1 MEAGTIEEQFPLLQR
16 LNEDG
21 ELVGDLGVV
30 DLDRLAEV
38 YRHMVMLRRFDERAW
53 NLQRQGVIG
62 TYAPYKGQEAA
73 QLGAAHGL
81 AEQDWLVPTYRD
93 WAASWARGVPLEH
106 GLFFAKGHPRMGL
119 VPEEATVLPAQVVIA
134 AQTLH
139 GVGVAWSLKL
149 RHEPKVA
156 LVTFGDGAA
165 SQGDTHE
172 AMNFASVFRVP
183 LVFFCENNH
192 WAISVPLE
200 RQMHSETIAQRA
212 VAYGMEGFRVDGND
226 YVAVVNLVH
235 DLAERA
241 RQGEGPF
248 LVEAVTYRLG
258 AHTTADDP
266 SKYRESAEEE
276 RWEAKDPIRRIERLL
291 QREGRLDDD
300 AIAAAEASAAEAVEG
315 VLERFHSALDD
326 EPATLFDHVYAELT
340 PQLAAQRDRFVA
352 RVKEVER

>member
-1 MEAGTIEEQFPLLQR
+1 MVAGSIAEQFPLLQR
-16 LNEDG
+16 LNQDG

-30 DLDRLAEV
+30 TPSGFLEV
-38 YRHMVMLRRFDERAW
+38 YRAMVMLRRFDERAW

-62 TYAPYKGQEAA
+62 TYAPFKGQEAA
-73 QLGAAHGL
+73 QLGAAHAL
-81 AEQDWLVPTYRD
+81 DEADWLIPTYRD

-106 GLFFAKGHPRMGL
+106 GLFFAKGHPAMGA
-119 VPEEATVLPAQVVIA
+119 VPEDARVLPAQVVIA

-139 GVGVAWSLKL
+139 GVGIAWSLKL
-149 RHEPKVA
+149 RREHAAA

-172 AMNFASVFRVP
+172 AMNFASVFEVP

-200 RQMHSETIAQRA
+200 RQMHADTIAQRA
-212 VAYGMEGFRVDGND
+212 LAYGIEGYRVDGND
-226 YVAVVNLVH
+226 YVAVVNLVSE
-235 DLAERA
+235 LMARA
-241 RQGEGPF
+241 REGEGPF

-266 SKYRESAEEE
+266 AKYRSSDEEQRWEE
-276 RWEAKDPIRRIERLL
+276 RDPIRRIERFLMAQGL
-291 QREGRLDDD
+291 IDEEQVRAVQEQALD
-300 AIAAAEASAAEAVEG
+300 EVEE
-315 VLERFHSALDD
+315 VLERFHRALDV
-326 EPATLFDHVYAELT
+326 EPAVLFDHVYAELT

-352 RVKEVER
+352 RAREVER

>member
-1 MEAGTIEEQFPLLQR
+1 MQAGSMEEQFPLIQR

-21 ELVGDLGVV
+21 ELVGELGIV
-30 DLDRLAEV
+30 DEQGLVDV
-38 YRHMVMLRRFDERAW
+38 YRSMVMLRRFDERAW

-62 TYAPYKGQEAA
+62 TYAPFKGQEAA
-73 QLGAAHGL
+73 QLGAAYGL
-81 AEQDWLVPTYRD
+81 GARDWLVPTYRD
-93 WAASWARGVPLEH
+93 WAACWARGVPLEH
-106 GLFFAKGHPRMGL
+106 GLFFAKGHPRMGA
-119 VPEEATVLPAQVVIA
+119 VPEEARVFPAQVVIA

-139 GVGVAWSLKL
+139 GVGLAWSLKL
-149 RHEPKVA
+149 RREAAAA

-172 AMNFASVFRVP
+172 AMNFGSVFGVP
-183 LVFFCENNH
+183 LIFFCENNH

-200 RQMHSETIAQRA
+200 RQMRSETVAQRA
-212 VAYGMEGFRVDGND
+212 LAYGMEGFRVDGND

-241 RQGEGPF
+241 RRGEGPF

-266 SKYRESAEEE
+266 TKYRASDEEQ
-276 RWEAKDPIRRIERLL
+276 RWEQRDPIRR
-291 QREGRLDDD
+291 
-300 AIAAAEASAAEAVEG
+300 
-315 VLERFHSALDD
+315 LERFLLGRGLLDD
-326 EPATLFDHVYAELT
+326 AGIAEAEEAALQEVEATLERFRQALEEDPAVLFDHVYAELT

-352 RVKEVER
+352 RAKEVEH